1 MNYKVILPPNI
12 EFGIGKRDLLA
23 EKILEFGNK
32 ILLLTGGSSFTETGN
47 WKLLERSLKANQIV
61 FELVRIR
68 QEPTPEII
76 DEVVRAYIDYD
87 PKVIVAIG
95 GGSVLDAGKAISA
108 MLPVKEP
115 IINYLEGV
123 GDGRT
128 HPGTKI
134 PFFALPTTSGT
145 GSEATKNAVISRV
158 GEDGF
163 KRSLRHDN
171 FIPDLALIDP
181 ELTLQCPQNISIW
194 SGMDAF
200 TQLLESYLSTSANP
214 LTDAIAISGL
224 EMINKFLERVVN
236 DGTDLEA
243 RSGMAYAA
251 FCSGITLANA
261 GLGIVHGFAS
271 SIGGRIDIP
280 HGLIC
285 ASLMGVSNDITLNKL
300 LKENPDDPAVLKYAG
315 VGKIFHGS
323 CERDNMFYAEF
334 LVNKIYDLTLKFRL
348 PKLRE
353 FGFQPDMIAEVLKNT
368 SNKNNPAK
376 LSESE
381 MKEILAKTA

>member
-1 MNYKVILPPNI
+1 MNYKVLLPPTI
-12 EFGIGKRDLLA
+12 EFGIGKRELLP

-32 ILLLTGGSSFTETGN
+32 ILLVSGGSSFLDSGN
-47 WKLLERSLKANQIV
+47 WEMLERSLKANQIV
-61 FELVRIR
+61 FELARIKH
-68 QEPTPEII
+68 EPTPEII
-76 DEVVRAYIDYD
+76 DDTVRVFSDYD
-87 PKVIVAIG
+87 PDVIIAIG

-108 MLPVKEP
+108 MLPLKEP
-115 IINYLEGV
+115 IINFLEGV
-123 GDGRT
+123 GDGRP
-128 HPGTKI
+128 HPGAKI

-158 GEDGF
+158 GENGF
-163 KRSLRHDN
+163 KKSLRHDN
-171 FIPDLALIDP
+171 FIPDQVLVDP
-181 ELTLQCPQNISIW
+181 ELTLHCPENISIW

-214 LTDAIAISGL
+214 LTDAIALSGL
-224 EMINKFLERVVN
+224 EMINKYLERIVI
-236 DGTDLEA
+236 DGMDLEA

-285 ASLMGVSNDITLNKL
+285 ASLMGVSNEITLNKL
-300 LKENPDDPAVLKYAG
+300 LKEDPDNPAIFKYAG
-315 VGKIFHGS
+315 IGKIFHGS
-323 CERDNMFYAEF
+323 SDRDNMFYAEF
-334 LVNKIYDLTLKFRL
+334 LINKIYDLMLKFRL

-353 FGFQPDMIAEVLKNT
+353 FGFEPDMIPPILSNT
-368 SNKNNPAK
+368 SNKNNPVK
-376 LSESE
+376 LMESD
-381 MKEILAKTA
+381 MREILEKTI

>member
-47 WKLLERSLKANQIV
+47 WELLERSLKANQIV

-76 DEVVRAYIDYD
+76 DEVVRVYIDYD

-323 CERDNMFYAEF
+323 YDRDNMFYAEF

-348 PKLRE
+348 PKLGE
-353 FGFQPDMIAEVLKNT
+353 FGFQPDMIAEILKNT
-368 SNKNNPAK
+368 SNKNNPVK
-376 LSESE
+376 LTESE
-381 MKEILAKTA
+381 MKEILFKTV

>member
-1 MNYKVILPPNI
+1 MNYKVLLPPNI
-12 EFGIGKRDLLA
+12 EFGIGKRELLT
-23 EKILEFGNK
+23 EKILDFGNK
-32 ILLLTGGSSFTETGN
+32 ILLVTGESSYIDTGN
-47 WKLLERSLKANQIV
+47 WELLERSLKANQIV
-61 FELVRIR
+61 FELIRVR

-76 DEVVRAYIDYD
+76 DEAVRAFSDYD
-87 PKVIVAIG
+87 PDVIIAIG

-108 MLPVKEP
+108 LLPLNAP

-128 HPGTKI
+128 HPGEKV

-145 GSEATKNAVISRV
+145 GSEATKNAVISSV
-158 GEDGF
+158 GENGF

-181 ELTLQCPQNISIW
+181 ELTLHCPHNLSAW

-214 LTDAIAISGL
+214 LTDAIALSGL

-243 RSGMAYAA
+243 RSGMAYGA

-271 SIGGRIDIP
+271 SIGGRVDIP

-285 ASLMGVSNDITLNKL
+285 ASLMGVSNEITLNKL
-300 LKENPDDPAVLKYAG
+300 LKENPDNPAVLKYAA

-323 CERDNMFYAEF
+323 SDRDDMFYAEF

-353 FGFQPDMIAEVLKNT
+353 FGFEPDMIHGVLKNT
-368 SNKNNPAK
+368 SNKNNPVK
-376 LSESE
+376 LTESE
-381 MKEILAKTA
+381 MREILVKTV

>member
-1 MNYKVILPPNI
+1 MNYKVLLPPNI
-12 EFGIGKRDLLA
+12 EFGIGKRKLLI
-23 EKILEFGNK
+23 EKILDFGK
-32 ILLLTGGSSFTETGN
+32 RILLVTGRSSFLETPY
-47 WKLLERSLKANQIV
+47 WEEIEKSFKTSQIN
-61 FELVRIR
+61 FELVQIR
-68 QEPTPEII
+68 KEPTPELI
-76 DEVVRAYIDYD
+76 DEAVRSFNDYYPD
-87 PKVIVAIG
+87 VIIAIG

-108 MLPVKEP
+108 MLTVGAPV
-115 IINYLEGV
+115 INYLEGV

-145 GSEATKNAVISRV
+145 GSEATKNAVISHV
-158 GEDGF
+158 GENGF
-163 KRSLRHDN
+163 KKSLRHDN

-181 ELTLQCPQNISIW
+181 ELTIHCPENISTW

-200 TQLLESYLSTSANP
+200 TQLLESYLSTAASP

-224 EMINKFLERVVN
+224 EMINKFLEPVVE

-280 HGLIC
+280 HGLVC
-285 ASLMGVSNDITLNKL
+285 ASLMGVSNEITLNML
-300 LKENPDDPAVLKYAG
+300 LKEDPDNQGVLKYAEI
-315 VGKIFHGS
+315 GKMFHGS
-323 CERDNMFYAEF
+323 SDRDNMFYAEF
-334 LVNKIYDLTLKFRL
+334 LINKIYDLTLKFKL

-353 FGFQPDMIAEVLKNT
+353 FGLEPDLIPGILENT
-368 SNKNNPAK
+368 SNKNNPTK
-376 LSESE
+376 LLEVD
-381 MKEILAKTA
+381 MKEILVKTM